1 MVLVGNKSDDTA
13 NRKVTYDEAWKL
25 CEELGCLAYYETSA
39 RDAINVDDVF
49 YTVAA

>member
-1 MVLVGNKSDDTA
+1 MVLVGNKSDAFD
-13 NRKVTYDEAWKL
+13 NRIVTYDQAWQL

>member
-1 MVLVGNKSDDTA
+1 MVGNKLDDA
-13 NRKVTYDEAWKL
+13 DNREVTYSEGFKL

-39 RDAINVDDVF
+39 RNALNVDEVF